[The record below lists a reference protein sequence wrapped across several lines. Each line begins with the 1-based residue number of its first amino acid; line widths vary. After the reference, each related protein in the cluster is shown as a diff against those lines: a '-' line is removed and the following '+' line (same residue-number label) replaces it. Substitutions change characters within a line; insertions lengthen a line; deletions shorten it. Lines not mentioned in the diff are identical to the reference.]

1 MLRVGLTGEPG
12 AGKSTV
18 AALLAREGLPVVDA
32 DKVAHELYVPGG
44 RLVAELGRVFGP
56 EVVGT
61 DGGID
66 RAVLGRQV
74 FGHRDR
80 LDVLNR
86 IVHPQLLRELS
97 RRFNDLEERGEPIG
111 VLEAALLLQ
120 WGPPEFVNLVVAVE
134 APRDV
139 RRRRLL
145 GTGLAPDDTERRLDS
160 HEGSPADMID
170 ILITNDEDMESLEIE
185 VRELVREL
193 RTRALPE
200 EE

>member
-1 MLRVGLTGEPG
+1 MLRVGLTGGPG

-44 RLVAELGRVFGP
+44 RLVAELGQVFGP
-56 EVVGT
+56 EVVGP

-74 FGHRDR
+74 FGHQDR

-97 RRFNDLEERGEPIG
+97 RRLGDLEERSEPIG

-145 GTGLAPDDTERRLDS
+145 GTGLAPDDIERRLDS
-160 HEGSPADMID
+160 HGGTPAELID
-170 ILITNDEDMESLEIE
+170 ILITNDKDMESLEIE
-185 VRELVREL
+185 VRELAREL
-193 RTRALPE
+193 RTRALRE
-200 EE
+200 E